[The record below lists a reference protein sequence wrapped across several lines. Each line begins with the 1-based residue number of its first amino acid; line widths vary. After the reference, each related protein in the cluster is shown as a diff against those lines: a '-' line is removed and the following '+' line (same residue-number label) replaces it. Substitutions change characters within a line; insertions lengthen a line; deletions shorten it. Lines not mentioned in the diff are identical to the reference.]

1 MLVGGDFE
9 HTQIKP
15 EHLPFDTFDRVSL
28 AVLMS
33 FPLMAAARLLGESL
47 TWVL

>member
-9 HTQIKP
+9 HPRIEP

-28 AVLMS
+28 AVLGS
-33 FPLMAAARLLGESL
+33 FPLIAAARLLGVSL
-47 TWVL
+47 AWVL